1 MYEYLKEQ
9 KDSVIKGFL
18 NALKVEVVKSAQGIY
33 ARSENPFDDRG

>member
-9 KDSVIKGFL
+9 KDSVIKGFQ

-33 ARSENPFDDRG
+33 TRSENPFDDRG